1 MNDRP
6 ARIGLIGYGYI
17 GKYLHRQIRDRP
29 ELGLAMAFISD
40 QDPDR
45 LAEVPPELVL
55 GDPANYDPD
64 GVDLIVEAAH
74 PSVTRALGA
83 LFLQRTDYMPLS
95 LTALADP
102 GRLESLTEIAERNR
116 RCLYIPHGAVVGLE
130 SLYEGREIWE
140 EVTVTMRKHP
150 NNLDFSRA
158 SGFSK
163 ETIDRPTLL
172 YDGPTRGVCPL
183 FPRNVNAHAA
193 VAIAGLGFDRTH
205 SILFADPSLNGS
217 TIELEARGQG
227 VEMRIQRSNPLKG
240 VSGIYTL
247 LSTLSG
253 VLRAKGRE
261 HTLQI
266 C

>member
-17 GKYLHRQIRDRP
+17 GGYLHRQIQERP
-29 ELGLAMAFISD
+29 ELGLAMAFICD

-45 LAEVPPELVL
+45 LAEVPAELVL
-55 GDPANYDPD
+55 SDPAQYDPA

-74 PSVTRALGA
+74 PSVTREHGA
-83 LFLQRTDYMPLS
+83 RFLESTDYMPLS

-116 RCLYIPHGAVVGLE
+116 RRLYIPHGAVVGLE
-130 SLYEGREIWE
+130 SLHEGRDIWE
-140 EVTVTMRKHP
+140 EVTVTMKKHP

-163 ETIDRPTLL
+163 ATIDRPTLL

-193 VAIAGLGFDRTH
+193 VAIAALGFDRTR
-205 SILFADPSLNGS
+205 SILFADPSLDGS
-217 TIELEARGQG
+217 MIELEARGQG
-227 VEMRIQRSNPLKG
+227 VEMKIERSNPLKG

-247 LSTLSG
+247 ISTLSG
-253 VLRAKGRE
+253 VLRAKGRQN
-261 HTLQI
+261 TLQI